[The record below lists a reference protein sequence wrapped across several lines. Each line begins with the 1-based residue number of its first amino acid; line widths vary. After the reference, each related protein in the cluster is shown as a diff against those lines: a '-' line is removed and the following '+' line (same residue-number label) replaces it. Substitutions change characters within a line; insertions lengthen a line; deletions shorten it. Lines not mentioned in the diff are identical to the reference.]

1 MIRTRI
7 RDFIVTDEDWIFA
20 VADYTHPDGVRS
32 ILRYMPDTAGERV
45 KNGVRYRKLDFDD
58 AYQFMREERPEWL
71 EDVHIV
77 PFDAVREV
85 LNPVKRVPELMKA
98 NQRVGWIVQ
107 VLHDGGVPLD
117 KMGITGSHLPGLNN
131 ESSDID
137 FIVYGR
143 SWFRAR
149 DLIAMAKKNEGII
162 HEINDEIWHRI
173 YDKRAPAISFEEF
186 LSHEI
191 RKGNRGMVKGTYFDL
206 LYTRD
211 WDEIAPLQCGID
223 LERKQIEAIVT
234 NADYAFD
241 APAIYK
247 VEHDEIEYVLSYT
260 HTYVGQA
267 LPGERIEARG
277 MIEEIDGDG
286 AKRLVVGTSREPG
299 DEWIRSLTLLEKETK

>member
-20 VADYTHPDGVRS
+20 VADYTHPSGVRS
-32 ILRYMPDTAGERV
+32 ILRYVPDAAGERV
-45 KNGVRYRKLDFDD
+45 RDGMRYRKLDFDD
-58 AYQFMREERPEWL
+58 SYMFMRRERPEWL

-77 PFDAVREV
+77 PFDKVRDV
-85 LNPVKRVPELMKA
+85 LNPVERVTELTET
-98 NQRVGWIVQ
+98 NQRVAEIVE
-107 VLHDGGVPLD
+107 VLKSGGISLD

-149 DLIAMAKKNEGII
+149 EIIAMAKKAGGVI
-162 HEINDEIWHRI
+162 HELSDEMWHRI
-173 YDKRAPAISFEEF
+173 YSKRAPPIPFEEF

-191 RKGNRGMVKGTYFDL
+191 RKGNRGMVGETYFDL

-211 WDEIAPLQCGID
+211 WNEITPVERGID
-223 LERKQIEAIVT
+223 LGRREIEAVVT

-241 APAIYK
+241 SPAIYE
-247 VEHDEIEYVLSYT
+247 VEDDEIKYVLSYT
-260 HTYVGQA
+260 HTYAGQA

-277 MIEEIDGDG
+277 MLEELNGIR
-286 AKRLVVGTSREPG
+286 RLVVGTSREPK
-299 DEWIRSLTLLEKETK
+299 DEWIRSLTLLEEEKR

>member
-20 VADYTHPDGVRS
+20 VADYTHSDGVRS
-32 ILRYMPDTAGERV
+32 ILRYVPDPAGDRV

-58 AYQFMREERPEWL
+58 AYRFMREEKPEWL
-71 EDVHIV
+71 ADVHVV

-85 LNPVKRVPELMKA
+85 LNPVERIPELMKRD
-98 NQRVGWIVQ
+98 QRVAGIVK
-107 VLHDGGVPLD
+107 VLTKGGVTLE
-117 KMGITGSHLPGLNN
+117 KMGVTGSYLPGLNN

-143 SWFRAR
+143 SWFTAR
-149 DLIAMAKKNEGII
+149 DVIAMAKKTDGMI
-162 HEINDEIWHRI
+162 HEIDDEMWHRI
-173 YDKRAPAISFEEF
+173 YDKRKPAISFEEF

-211 WDEIAPLQCGID
+211 WDKITPLQRGVDI
-223 LERKQIEAIVT
+223 ERKQIEAVVI

-241 APAIYK
+241 TPAIYE
-247 VEHDEIEYVLSYT
+247 VEHDEIKYVLSYT

-267 LPGERIEARG
+267 LIGERIEAKG
-277 MIEEIDGDG
+277 MIEETDS
-286 AKRLVVGTSREPG
+286 ARRLVVGTSREPR
-299 DEWIRSLTLLEKETK
+299 DEWIRSLTLLEEEKK